1 MLAIWAVI
9 FVISIWVLVKSAD
22 YFTDYSEKLGKILKL
37 PNFIVGVL
45 IVAIGT
51 SLPELAT
58 SVAGVSKG
66 EAEFLSGNVL
76 GTVIVNILLGLSLA
90 VVLTKKKARFSWDI
104 VSNDLPFFAGAIFL
118 VAISLMDGRFTT
130 MEAVIFLIG
139 YIIYVIYA
147 YNIQK
152 TAKENEKEK
161 YQKELKS
168 EIKSETEY
176 IETVKKK
183 KDIKKIIPFL
193 LVSLLVVAVSS
204 HYVVEAVIHIADILG
219 LGTSIM
225 AATAVAL
232 GTSLPEI
239 FVAVS
244 AARRGNFDLVIGD
257 IIGSNI
263 FDIFVIYGAVGLFTE
278 LTITRELFI
287 ILISFLIGSFV
298 LMWLTFI
305 DKKLTKAEGW
315 MFVLLYIMFVG
326 KLFNIF

>member
-1 MLAIWAVI
+1 
-9 FVISIWVLVKSAD
+9 
-22 YFTDYSEKLGKILKL
+22 
-37 PNFIVGVL
+37 
-45 IVAIGT
+45 
-51 SLPELAT
+51 
-58 SVAGVSKG
+58 
-66 EAEFLSGNVL
+66 
-76 GTVIVNILLGLSLA
+76 
-90 VVLTKKKARFSWDI
+90 
-104 VSNDLPFFAGAIFL
+104 
-118 VAISLMDGRFTT
+118 
-130 MEAVIFLIG
+130 
-139 YIIYVIYA
+139 
-147 YNIQK
+147 
-152 TAKENEKEK
+152 
-161 YQKELKS
+161 
-168 EIKSETEY
+168 
-176 IETVKKK
+176 
-183 KDIKKIIPFL
+183 
-193 LVSLLVVAVSS
+193 
-204 HYVVEAVIHIADILG
+204 
-219 LGTSIM
+219 M